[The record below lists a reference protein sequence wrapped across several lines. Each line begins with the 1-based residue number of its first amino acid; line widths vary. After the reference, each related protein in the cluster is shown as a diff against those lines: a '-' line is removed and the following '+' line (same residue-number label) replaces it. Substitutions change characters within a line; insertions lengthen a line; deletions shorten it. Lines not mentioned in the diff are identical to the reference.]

1 MKEERLEILKM
12 VSEGKITVDEA
23 ERLLEA
29 LEKGSTEGE
38 DSGDEEGLLGRHH
51 QHRRRMR
58 RNRREFR
65 KEIDLNLEGVTD
77 FLKDVGSAI
86 SSAVS
91 DALGTPRPKS
101 PEESGYEA
109 VELPEDGTFT
119 IEEGAHLRTNVDRGG
134 FTNQGGQIEVI
145 LTEDEKGRVETDGRV
160 ALWRRED
167 EDGQVHLLVL
177 WEDGDLTLEIPKEKI
192 LETIALR
199 TSGGDIVGNVPKL
212 KSECLARTMGGDIRL
227 HNVATPFNIKTM
239 GGDIELK
246 ELSAKTDAGS
256 AKTMGGNVLLTIV
269 DGCSVAVKAATM
281 AGDISVDKELG
292 SVEIDKGY
300 VRQKSYLTIG
310 EGTATINAVTMGGS
324 VVVRRAEDH
333 E

>member
-29 LEKGSTEGE
+29 LEKGTAETEE
-38 DSGDEEGLLGRHH
+38 ANDDQRHHGRHG
-51 QHRRRMR
+51 RRFR
-58 RNRREFR
+58 RTKRREFR

-91 DALGTPRPKS
+91 DALGTPRAKS
-101 PEESGYEA
+101 PEESGYEQVA
-109 VELPEDGTFT
+109 FSEDGTFT
-119 IEEGAHLRTNVDRGG
+119 IDEGAHLRTNVDRGG
-134 FTNQGGQIEVI
+134 FSNQGGQIEVI
-145 LTEDEKGRVETDGRV
+145 LTDDEKGRAETDGRV

-167 EDGQVHLLVL
+167 EDGQVHLLIL
-177 WEDGDLTLEIPKEKI
+177 WEDGDLTLEIPKGTN
-192 LETIALR
+192 LESLALR
-199 TSGGDIVGNVPKL
+199 TSGGDIVGEIPAL
-212 KSECLARTMGGDIRL
+212 KAECLARTMGGDIRL
-227 HNVATPFNIKTM
+227 SKVATPFNIKTM
-239 GGDIELK
+239 GGDIELTS
-246 ELSAKTDAGS
+246 LCAKTDAGS
-256 AKTMGGNVLLTIV
+256 AKTMGGNVVLTMAE
-269 DGCSVAVKAATM
+269 GCSVAVKAATM

-310 EGTATINAVTMGGS
+310 EGTASINAVTMGGS
-324 VVVRRAEDH
+324 IVVRKAESH